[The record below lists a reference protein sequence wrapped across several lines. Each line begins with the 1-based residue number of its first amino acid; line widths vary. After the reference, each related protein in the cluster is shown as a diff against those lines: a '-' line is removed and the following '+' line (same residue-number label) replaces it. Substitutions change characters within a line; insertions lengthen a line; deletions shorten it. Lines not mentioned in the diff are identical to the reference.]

1 MIENNEKQGSSQK
14 IYLLY
19 IPYSCQSH
27 IPQQK
32 ARDSNKISICKSWK
46 EYLTSVQTNVLY
58 KIQSLSWLA

>member
-32 ARDSNKISICKSWK
+32 ARDSTRYQYVNPGKNI
-46 EYLTSVQTNVLY
+46 
-58 KIQSLSWLA
+58 